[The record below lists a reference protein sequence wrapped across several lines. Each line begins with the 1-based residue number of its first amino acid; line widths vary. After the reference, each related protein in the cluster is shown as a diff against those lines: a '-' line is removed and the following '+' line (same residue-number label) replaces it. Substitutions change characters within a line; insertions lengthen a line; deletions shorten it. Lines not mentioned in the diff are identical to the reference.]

1 MEDTRR
7 MKRRRARDLYQ
18 PTSVAC
24 GVTCVANA
32 AQSYGLS
39 FISFNDIARACEL
52 SRDGTSIQNIIDGA
66 KRLGLEASA
75 CRMSVNRASEEK
87 LPIIAFLSY
96 GHFIVV
102 EKIQSDYLVVF
113 DPAKG
118 RYQIDK
124 SRFREI
130 SSGIFIRLGAARK
143 SAHTVKIKWPRKV
156 LAIERLVWLLEKR
169 WWAKRK
175 TLEIIQKQLN

>member
-1 MEDTRR
+1 
-7 MKRRRARDLYQ
+7 MKRRRIRDLYQ

-39 FISFNDIARACEL
+39 FISFIDIARACQL

-66 KRLGLEASA
+66 GRLGLEASA

-96 GHFIVV
+96 GHFIIV
-102 EKIQSDYLVVF
+102 EEIQPDYLVVF

-118 RYQIDK
+118 RYKIEK
-124 SRFREI
+124 SQFREV
-130 SSGIFIRLGAARK
+130 SSGIFIRLGGARK
-143 SAHTVKIKWPRKV
+143 SAKTVKIKWPRKV
-156 LAIERLVWLLEKR
+156 LAIERLVWLIEKR

-175 TLEIIQKQLN
+175 TLEIIQKQID